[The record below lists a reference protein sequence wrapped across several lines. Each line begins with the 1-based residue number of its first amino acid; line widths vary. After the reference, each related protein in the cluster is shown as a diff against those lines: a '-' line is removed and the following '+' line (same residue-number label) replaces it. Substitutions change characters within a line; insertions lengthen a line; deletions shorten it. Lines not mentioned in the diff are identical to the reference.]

1 MHEARPSLRFA
12 ARLALCTGLR
22 RSDLV
27 RLKWDDLKDGY
38 FELCQKKTG
47 ESVVVVCT
55 DDLRAELEAMPRLA
69 DTIIV
74 GDRGKPLTAASLSVM
89 IRRELG
95 SMGIIGYSIH
105 GLRKNAGNTL
115 AEADGTEREI
125 MAQLGHKSPQ
135 MAAHYTKRASRKRLA
150 QSVAEKLQR
159 AKRLA

>member
-1 MHEARPSLRFA
+1 
-12 ARLALCTGLR
+12 
-22 RSDLV
+22 
-27 RLKWDDLKDGY
+27 
-38 FELCQKKTG
+38 
-47 ESVVVVCT
+47 
-55 DDLRAELEAMPRLA
+55 
-69 DTIIV
+69 
-74 GDRGKPLTAASLSVM
+74 
-89 IRRELG
+89 
-95 SMGIIGYSIH
+95 MGIIGYSIH